1 MDLIYNN
8 LNLILSSL
16 FSAFIVLLGVGVLF
30 HFSRTKISNH
40 INTFTDDILSAFGV
54 QSSSAIARQR
64 GLKSGQ
70 KRQSKMMA
78 REILDTMFD
87 SIEKQFPVL
96 GLADT
101 ALGAIGFDYNVISNI
116 KRLGKKNPEATL
128 AFIQQNPDFIMN
140 LMNTFRSASGQSGQ
154 IPSAKAQPQDF
165 IGSLLGGLNPIA
177 TSSSQPSPPSFNSDL
192 AGLTSSKKSVSIK

>member
-1 MDLIYNN
+1 MELVC
-8 LNLILSSL
+8 S
-16 FSAFIVLLGVGVLF
+16 FI
-30 HFSRTKISNH
+30 FSRTKISNH

-70 KRQSKMMA
+70 KRQSKMVA

-101 ALGAIGFDYNVISNI
+101 ALGVVGFDYDII
-116 KRLGKKNPEATL
+116 KTVKKV
-128 AFIQQNPDFIMN
+128 D
-140 LMNTFRSASGQSGQ
+140 
-154 IPSAKAQPQDF
+154 
-165 IGSLLGGLNPIA
+165 
-177 TSSSQPSPPSFNSDL
+177 
-192 AGLTSSKKSVSIK
+192 